1 MTSSGNPANSA
12 NSHRSTY
19 QFTNAVP
26 QCGSFNTGQWRMFEG
41 RIGNYA
47 VQTCIPAGG
56 VLYLKSG
63 SSFVAIQNTNPP
75 QPIQAQITQ
84 FAAGIFKPTSMWTA
98 GMCLFPT
105 GQTQS
110 FAVIG
115 NNVPQPFAMLTQE
128 TTQAQLEAILTFDV
142 ATNNLKRNRFGRR
155 VHLFPGGGTPK
166 PIKLPEDEYP
176 PTDGSK
182 GSKTPPSPKSP
193 KQPSPQKPS
202 ASKSKKPTRFRLG

>member
-1 MTSSGNPANSA
+1 
-12 NSHRSTY
+12 
-19 QFTNAVP
+19 
-26 QCGSFNTGQWRMFEG
+26 MFEG

-63 SSFVAIQNTNPP
+63 SSFVAIQNANPP

-128 TTQAQLEAILTFDV
+128 TTQAQLETILTFDV